1 MTTDTTRSYPRT
13 ADDAFDE
20 EPKGIFV
27 DAYRV
32 PFWKRRDVRRL
43 AIAVLTIAVA
53 VLVVAL

>member
-32 PFWKRRDVRRL
+32 PLWKRRDVRRL
-43 AIAVLTIAVA
+43 ACLALAITVIT
-53 VLVVAL
+53 LVVLL